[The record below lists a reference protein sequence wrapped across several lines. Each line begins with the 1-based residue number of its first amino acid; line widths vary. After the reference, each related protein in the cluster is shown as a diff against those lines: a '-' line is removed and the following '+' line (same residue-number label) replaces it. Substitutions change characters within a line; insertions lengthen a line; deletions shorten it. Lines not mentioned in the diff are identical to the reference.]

1 MFCLLLFA
9 SLHAHSQ
16 IDVIGVL
23 SPTDHDISLAL
34 AHQDDTLVAGALGMV
49 CYVRG
54 TQLAPLTVPKPLA
67 DIVAGV
73 ATSNGFMLVE
83 TSGTILVVQGND
95 VIRRRVPDHATGIG
109 WVGDSLFILCRT
121 SICVVDVQ
129 GFVKNVIPLG
139 LPTTVIAGACS
150 RSNVILA
157 TQDSSLY
164 RFDELRDLR
173 LIAKLESPVN
183 NVIPDREL
191 FHIATEYKALSYS
204 LDKDSIVALSL
215 LGSNLPAEVQTYASR
230 YVFAVDSTRGRV
242 LVHLNPRFG
251 NTLYSPVYA
260 CDRVDTVLRVLY
272 TYTVADIPSGYAYS
286 STLASDKGELVYG
299 RNARCLERIDTSI
312 RARFRESRSYVSA
325 IGRHR
330 NVVAGVIST
339 IESNTQRIE
348 IRYRR
353 IETDSWT
360 TKVVGHRNLR
370 ESAIECSMSVFNDS
384 VYVRYDDSLFVVP
397 CDSDGPAQFMGLL
410 PNNVVSMPLQVE
422 PALLVI
428 TSSWSNGSFVSTD
441 RGKTWVLIKGRYA
454 VTGGDG
460 YIYSSTYSQVLRRRL
475 VDVQT
480 DRHDTLDIDIPST
493 HTIGGLFPTRT
504 GVLVFDRDIDQ
515 SVPELTHRVLYVE
528 DGTVVRELAFVNS
541 SPAMSLGLP
550 VHIGHDSVGLFLG
563 FGGILLLLDPTTG
576 LVEKKE
582 FDLSAINRYGV
593 VFDGQT
599 DVGNPTHLSMI
610 STRGFIVEFDLSTPT
625 SVQDDPNLQW
635 VAIRNAY
642 PNPAERVLN
651 VTISSLPTA
660 DYATWRIGLYRL
672 DGSLTVDCKPYTAP
686 WTMNSTV
693 QTISVPISGL
703 PQGMYY
709 LASVNRGYA
718 ESRQVVV
725 VR

>member
-1 MFCLLLFA
+1 MNYIACMFCLLLFA

-83 TSGTILVVQGND
+83 TSGTILVVQGDD

-272 TYTVADIPSGYAYS
+272 TYTVAGYPIR
-286 STLASDKGELVYG
+286 LRVYG
-299 RNARCLERIDTSI
+299 NTRI
-312 RARFRESRSYVSA
+312 
-325 IGRHR
+325 
-330 NVVAGVIST
+330 
-339 IESNTQRIE
+339 
-348 IRYRR
+348 RR
-353 IETDSWT
+353 W
-360 TKVVGHRNLR
+360 
-370 ESAIECSMSVFNDS
+370 
-384 VYVRYDDSLFVVP
+384 
-397 CDSDGPAQFMGLL
+397 
-410 PNNVVSMPLQVE
+410 
-422 PALLVI
+422 
-428 TSSWSNGSFVSTD
+428 
-441 RGKTWVLIKGRYA
+441 
-454 VTGGDG
+454 
-460 YIYSSTYSQVLRRRL
+460 
-475 VDVQT
+475 
-480 DRHDTLDIDIPST
+480 
-493 HTIGGLFPTRT
+493 
-504 GVLVFDRDIDQ
+504 
-515 SVPELTHRVLYVE
+515 
-528 DGTVVRELAFVNS
+528 
-541 SPAMSLGLP
+541 
-550 VHIGHDSVGLFLG
+550 
-563 FGGILLLLDPTTG
+563 
-576 LVEKKE
+576 
-582 FDLSAINRYGV
+582 
-593 VFDGQT
+593 
-599 DVGNPTHLSMI
+599 
-610 STRGFIVEFDLSTPT
+610 
-625 SVQDDPNLQW
+625 
-635 VAIRNAY
+635 
-642 PNPAERVLN
+642 
-651 VTISSLPTA
+651 
-660 DYATWRIGLYRL
+660 
-672 DGSLTVDCKPYTAP
+672 
-686 WTMNSTV
+686 
-693 QTISVPISGL
+693 
-703 PQGMYY
+703 
-709 LASVNRGYA
+709 
-718 ESRQVVV
+718 
-725 VR
+725 